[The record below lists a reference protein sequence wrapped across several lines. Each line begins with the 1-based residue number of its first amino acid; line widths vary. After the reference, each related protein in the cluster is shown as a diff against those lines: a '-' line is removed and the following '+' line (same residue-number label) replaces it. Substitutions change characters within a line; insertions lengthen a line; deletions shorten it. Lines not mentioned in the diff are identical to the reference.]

1 MAKKDYS
8 QLANSIL
15 ENVGGSANVASVTH
29 CMTRLRF
36 NLKDMSVAKDDTI
49 KGLSSVLG
57 VVRSGGQY
65 QVIIGQTVNEVYDAV
80 VSAGNLTTAAPVNEN
95 LDDKPKE
102 KMTWKSVGNT
112 ILNKVAGSL
121 TPLIPMLVAA
131 SMFKMLAA
139 VTGPSMLNWFSVNSD
154 TYKLFTFVGDA
165 GFYFF
170 PIIIGYTSAKQFNT
184 NRILAMFLGAILIDP
199 NLINIVTAG
208 KAFHVFGINMSLV
221 NYSSTLVPIMLSVWV
236 MSYIERF
243 FNKHIVASLRTIL
256 SPTLTITVMLPLAL
270 CVLGPLGGFI
280 GDGICKGILAFGN
293 MGGIWAI
300 LGVAII
306 GALWEFLVL
315 TGMHLVMI
323 SAMTLLFA
331 QGGHDNFVT
340 LGAVAAS
347 MAVAGMCLGA
357 SFRLK
362 GEERSLALGYTVAS
376 IIGGVTEPGLYGVA
390 IRYRRPFVG
399 MMIGGFCGGL
409 YAGIAHCVGYV
420 MVPVA
425 NFLALSTYIGGNS
438 ANIING
444 IISGA
449 VAFIVAAIA
458 TALLGIESKS
468 KVKTEEAE
476 TTHSDVS
483 DVAHA

>member
-170 PIIIGYTSAKQFNT
+170 PIIIGYTSAKQPHFSN
-184 NRILAMFLGAILIDP
+184 
-199 NLINIVTAG
+199 V
-208 KAFHVFGINMSLV
+208 
-221 NYSSTLVPIMLSVWV
+221 
-236 MSYIERF
+236 
-243 FNKHIVASLRTIL
+243 LR
-256 SPTLTITVMLPLAL
+256 
-270 CVLGPLGGFI
+270 CYF
-280 GDGICKGILAFGN
+280 D
-293 MGGIWAI
+293 
-300 LGVAII
+300 
-306 GALWEFLVL
+306 
-315 TGMHLVMI
+315 
-323 SAMTLLFA
+323 
-331 QGGHDNFVT
+331 
-340 LGAVAAS
+340 
-347 MAVAGMCLGA
+347 
-357 SFRLK
+357 
-362 GEERSLALGYTVAS
+362 
-376 IIGGVTEPGLYGVA
+376 
-390 IRYRRPFVG
+390 
-399 MMIGGFCGGL
+399 
-409 YAGIAHCVGYV
+409 
-420 MVPVA
+420 
-425 NFLALSTYIGGNS
+425 
-438 ANIING
+438 
-444 IISGA
+444 
-449 VAFIVAAIA
+449 
-458 TALLGIESKS
+458 
-468 KVKTEEAE
+468 
-476 TTHSDVS
+476 
-483 DVAHA
+483 